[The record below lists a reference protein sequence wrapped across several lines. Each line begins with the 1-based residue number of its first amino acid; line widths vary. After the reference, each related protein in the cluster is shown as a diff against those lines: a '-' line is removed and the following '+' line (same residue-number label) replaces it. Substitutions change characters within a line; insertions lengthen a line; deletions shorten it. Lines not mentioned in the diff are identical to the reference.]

1 MAVTTVHYLKVID
14 ITDLVIIKFIKDKD
28 IRVESWFTQV
38 DDELEAISMDF
49 GVLPEMIN
57 VPINTRIKQWAVN
70 FYNFI
75 VCRDNLYA
83 TSDTIDQDKYT
94 KKYEQLRIENEYF
107 KERITRDMFLYPDIA
122 LLQVNRLGGAGII
135 ARG

>member
-57 VPINTRIKQWAVN
+57 APINTRIKQWAVN